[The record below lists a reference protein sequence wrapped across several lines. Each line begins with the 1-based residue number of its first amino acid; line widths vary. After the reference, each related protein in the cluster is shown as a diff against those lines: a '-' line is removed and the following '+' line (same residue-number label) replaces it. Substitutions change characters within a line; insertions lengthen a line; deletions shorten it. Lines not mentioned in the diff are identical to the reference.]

1 MINARHVEFT
11 GRKMKDKQY
20 YWHTMHPGGLKTRTP
35 KELAEKDKSE
45 EVRVGLGL
53 RVVDLGGR
61 KKTDL
66 SIPPPVT
73 ASAPPNRTHPNNN
86 TSHTTIQI
94 LRHAVIGMLPKN
106 SLRHQ
111 VVKKLRVFPD
121 EFHPYEGPLRGKKS
135 II

>member
-1 MINARHVEFT
+1 MLSCMPPRLAVNA
-11 GRKMKDKQY
+11 
-20 YWHTMHPGGLKTRTP
+20 HPDPTP
-35 KELAEKDKSE
+35 
-45 EVRVGLGL
+45 
-53 RVVDLGGR
+53 
-61 KKTDL
+61 
-66 SIPPPVT
+66 
-73 ASAPPNRTHPNNN
+73 THSRP
-86 TSHTTIQI
+86 HTTKNHTTPPQI

>member
-45 EVRVGLGL
+45 EVRVGVRFESG
-53 RVVDLGGR
+53 RHGG

-66 SIPPPVT
+66 RIPPPLT
-73 ASAPPNRTHPNNN
+73 ASVPPPITLIQ
-86 TSHTTIQI
+86 TTHTTTQI

-121 EFHPYEGPLRGKKS
+121 EFHIYYSHLSNKKS